1 MNELHSVHDLEKYR
15 YRLPEHAQCGWN
27 RMDNEEQY
35 MVPTEWF
42 NNFADSL
49 EDRAENA
56 SQQWHK
62 IVQECSKN
70 AGMGPQ
76 GRVYIGSYIA
86 NLEETVKDR
95 ISAETYCFELFENYD
110 FDSDPKARAIVNKII
125 EATFKWNG
133 WKRGHSM
140 ITLWTDR
147 KVNFDNVK
155 EESKKKF
162 VKLVME
168 MNSWTDVVT
177 NSSSELFVCE
187 SDVPSHVVLDMI
199 LDHANEYDEYGE
211 AECNELDFD
220 KIIRIIMTEDNEE
233 LMYGFELE
241 DYGITEEDVRELE
254 KLFCAYHG
262 FNPNNHLL
270 MLDIDHSAD
279 STLDFVVDKLG
290 AVYLMD
296 C

>member
-1 MNELHSVHDLEKYR
+1 MNELHNIQDLEKYR
-15 YRLPEHAQCGWN
+15 YQRPEHAQCGWN
-27 RMDNEEQY
+27 RMDNEVQY

-49 EDRAENA
+49 EDRSENA
-56 SQQWHK
+56 SIQWNK

-70 AGMGPQ
+70 AGMNPPNNP
-76 GRVYIGSYIA
+76 YIGAYISD
-86 NLEETVKDR
+86 LEETVKDR
-95 ISAETYCFELFENYD
+95 ISAEMYCFELFENYD
-110 FDSDPKARAIVNKII
+110 FDSDPKARAIINKII

-133 WKRGHSM
+133 WERNHSL
-140 ITLWTDR
+140 ITLWSHNGSDVD
-147 KVNFDNVK
+147 KVK
-155 EESKKKF
+155 EEAKKKF
-162 VKLVME
+162 AKLVME

-187 SDVPSHVVLDMI
+187 SDTPSQVVLDMI